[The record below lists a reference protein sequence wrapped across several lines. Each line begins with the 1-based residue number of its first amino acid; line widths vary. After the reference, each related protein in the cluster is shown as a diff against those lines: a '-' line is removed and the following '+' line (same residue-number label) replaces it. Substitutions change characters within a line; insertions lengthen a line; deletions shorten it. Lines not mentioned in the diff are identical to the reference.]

1 MISTTDRRYA
11 LELIDEAN
19 THGGHL
25 PMACRVL
32 GITARTYHRWKK
44 MLRKTGKLD
53 DLRPCAERPT
63 PANKLR
69 PEKKQTILEQVNS
82 PEFVNSS
89 STQIIS

>member
-25 PMACRVL
+25 PTACRVL
-32 GITARTYHRWKK
+32 GINERTYHRWKK

-53 DLRPCAERPT
+53 DYGPVLNARLLPT
-63 PANKLR
+63 
-69 PEKKQTILEQVNS
+69 S
-82 PEFVNSS
+82 
-89 STQIIS
+89 